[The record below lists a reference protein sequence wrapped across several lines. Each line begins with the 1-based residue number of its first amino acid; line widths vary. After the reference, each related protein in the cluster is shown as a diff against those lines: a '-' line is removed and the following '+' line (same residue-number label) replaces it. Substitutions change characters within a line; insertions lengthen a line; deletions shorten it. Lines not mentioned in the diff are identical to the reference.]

1 MSEVTKITVTF
12 DDGTEHVVFQVAK
25 VVVEPTRPCTI
36 RDEPCGRTVTS
47 TRPAT
52 QTLAQEVIGG
62 LLERL
67 ERPAATAPTPDP
79 EPTPTPFQKWA
90 SVPPEAPKYEIVPG
104 GHTTHTLKTLLAEMF
119 DRGPLKFWLVREA
132 SPDEGGSVSGVS
144 EADDADE
151 ALMLAANNR
160 LADTSNWVRVMKVHA
175 KNFPPY
181 KDVLDYIGRNKSNQ
195 WCGAAPN
202 MPNDDDM
209 IVRVF
214 KMRPGVY
221 DQVVD
226 GLQAPLG
233 IQVVMV
239 TTPNDDQL
247 VGWALQETY
256 R

>member
-1 MSEVTKITVTF
+1 MPTIKNVTF
-12 DDGTEHVVFQVAK
+12 EYADGRVVTLDPSMFLGAPVPTPGQCTLDGTSCA
-25 VVVEPTRPCTI
+25 PT
-36 RDEPCGRTVTS
+36 
-47 TRPAT
+47 
-52 QTLAQEVIGG
+52 LKQEVIRG

-67 ERPAATAPTPDP
+67 ERPAAPAPDP

-104 GHTTHTLKTLLAEMF
+104 GHTTHTLKMLLAEMF

-132 SPDEGGSVSGVS
+132 SPDEGGSVSGVT

-160 LADTSNWVRVMKVHA
+160 LADTANWVRVMKVHA
-175 KNFPPY
+175 QNFPPY
-181 KDVLDYIGRNKSNQ
+181 KDVLESIGHDKNNE

-202 MPNDDDM
+202 MPSDNHM